1 MPDPNKFLTENA
13 GDLQGMVDIDWEEKK
28 VVFQPFLDFDLI
40 SISYE
45 DDFLRHMAAL
55 KAYVPIDYANFTEKL
70 SLDNFDILDI
80 KNNSDSN

>member
-1 MPDPNKFLTENA
+1 MPDTNKFLTENA

-45 DDFLRHMAAL
+45 DDFLRHMAAI
-55 KAYVPIDYANFTEKL
+55 KAYVPIDYATFAEKL
-70 SLDNFDILDI
+70 NLDNFDILDI